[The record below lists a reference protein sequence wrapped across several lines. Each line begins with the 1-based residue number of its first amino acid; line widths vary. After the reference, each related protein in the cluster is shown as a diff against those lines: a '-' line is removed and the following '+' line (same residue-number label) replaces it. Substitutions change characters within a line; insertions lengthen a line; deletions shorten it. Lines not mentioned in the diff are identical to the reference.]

1 MSGDSHKTIKA
12 QRTKLKVQ
20 SSKYKDQTKDQ
31 RPKTVLMYRR
41 PKFLE
46 VLHAIREE
54 MSREADYDV
63 DLFAEMV
70 RSGVTPAHGPE
81 RIIRG
86 FKTRAPR
93 AETNNG
99 KPSKRRQRKRAAQ

>member
-1 MSGDSHKTIKA
+1 
-12 QRTKLKVQ
+12 
-20 SSKYKDQTKDQ
+20 
-31 RPKTVLMYRR
+31 MYRR

-70 RSGVTPAHGPE
+70 RSGTQPQYGAE
-81 RIIRG
+81 RVIRG
-86 FKTRAPR
+86 FKTRAAK
-93 AETNNG
+93 AESNNG
-99 KPSKRRQRKRAAQ
+99 KSAKRRQRKRAAQ